1 LLLYKKILV
10 ALLGTLLLHIALE
23 SSRAFQIASA
33 GDENENEEDVSGNDD
48 FEEESDDDF
57 EEENSIQ
64 ICCAWG
70 EKLADGSLTYKIRGS
85 DSDILQAVRT
95 AIEDWDYNIIGLE
108 LDEINKKKKEADI
121 EVTFENDGEE
131 IAGQTVN
138 NFNGFGFIDHAEMT
152 ISKSGFGRDFDTK
165 TIEQIAKHEMG
176 HALGLGHAN
185 FQGNLM
191 TALVNDGTGTI
202 DDCEIRSVNEA
213 NQWKLKDG
221 SDSAYAPSKY
231 DVEC

>member
-1 LLLYKKILV
+1 LLLYKRLLV
-10 ALLGTLLLHIALE
+10 ALLAATLFLHIALE
-23 SSRAFQIASA
+23 SSRPFQIASA
-33 GDENENEEDVSGNDD
+33 GDDEEDVFDEDD

-57 EEENSIQ
+57 EEANSIQ

-70 EKLADGSLTYKIRGS
+70 EKLVDGSLTYKISGS

-95 AIEDWDYNIIGLE
+95 AIEDWDYKIIGLE
-108 LDEINKKKKEADI
+108 LDEIDKKKKDADI
-121 EVTFENDGEE
+121 EVTFEDDGEE

-138 NFNGFGFIDHAEMT
+138 NFNGFGFIDYVEMT
-152 ISKSGFGRDFDTK
+152 ISKSAFGTDFDTK
-165 TIEQIAKHEMG
+165 TVEQIAKHEMG

-185 FQGNLM
+185 FEGNLM
-191 TALVNDGTGTI
+191 TELVNDGTETI
-202 DDCEIRSVNEA
+202 DDCEIKSVNEA

-221 SDSAYAPSKY
+221 SDSPYAPSKY

>member
-1 LLLYKKILV
+1 MLLYKKLLV
-10 ALLGTLLLHIALE
+10 ALLAATLFLHIALE
-23 SSRAFQIASA
+23 SSRPFQIASA
-33 GDENENEEDVSGNDD
+33 GDDEEDVFDEDD

-57 EEENSIQ
+57 EEANSIQ

-70 EKLADGSLTYKIRGS
+70 EKLVDGSLTYKISGS

-95 AIEDWDYNIIGLE
+95 AIEDWDYKIIGLE
-108 LDEINKKKKEADI
+108 LDEIDKKKKDADI
-121 EVTFENDGEE
+121 EVTFEDDGEE

-138 NFNGFGFIDHAEMT
+138 NFNGFGFIDYVEMT
-152 ISKSGFGRDFDTK
+152 ISKSAFGTDFDTK
-165 TIEQIAKHEMG
+165 TVEQIAKHEMG

-185 FQGNLM
+185 FEGNLM
-191 TALVNDGTGTI
+191 TELVNDGTETI
-202 DDCEIRSVNEA
+202 DDCEIKSVNEA

>member
-1 LLLYKKILV
+1 MLLYKKLSV
-10 ALLGTLLLHIALE
+10 ALLGTLILLIALE
-23 SSRAFQIASA
+23 SSGTFQIASA
-33 GDENENEEDVSGNDD
+33 DHDDENEEDVS
-48 FEEESDDDF
+48 SDDDF

-70 EKLADGSLTYKIRGS
+70 EKLADGSLTYKISGS
-85 DSDILQAVRT
+85 DSDIVQAVRT
-95 AIEDWDYNIIGLE
+95 AIEDWDYKIIGLE

-121 EVTFENDGEE
+121 EVSFEKDGEE

-138 NFNGFGFIDHAEMT
+138 NFNGFGLIDNAEMT
-152 ISKSGFGRDFDTK
+152 ISKNAFGRDFDTK

-185 FQGNLM
+185 FGGNLM
-191 TALVNDGTGTI
+191 TELVNDGTGTI
-202 DDCEIRSVNEA
+202 DECEIKSVYEA

>member
-1 LLLYKKILV
+1 MLLYKKLSV
-10 ALLGTLLLHIALE
+10 VLLGTLFLLITLE
-23 SSRAFQIASA
+23 SSGSFQIAS
-33 GDENENEEDVSGNDD
+33 GDHDDENEEDVS
-48 FEEESDDDF
+48 SDDDF

-70 EKLADGSLTYKIRGS
+70 EKLADGSLTYKISGS
-85 DSDILQAVRT
+85 DSDIVQAVRT
-95 AIEDWDYNIIGLE
+95 AIEDWDYKIIGLE

-121 EVTFENDGEE
+121 EVSFEKDGEE

-138 NFNGFGFIDHAEMT
+138 NFNGFGLIDNAEMT
-152 ISKSGFGRDFDTK
+152 ISKNAFGRDFDTK

-185 FQGNLM
+185 FEGNLM
-191 TALVNDGTGTI
+191 TELVNDGTGTI
-202 DDCEIRSVNEA
+202 DECEIKSVYEA

>member
-1 LLLYKKILV
+1 MLLYKKLSV
-10 ALLGTLLLHIALE
+10 ALLGTLFLLIALE
-23 SSRAFQIASA
+23 SSGAFQIASA
-33 GDENENEEDVSGNDD
+33 DHDDENEEDVS
-48 FEEESDDDF
+48 SDDDF

-70 EKLADGSLTYKIRGS
+70 EKLADGSLTYKISGS
-85 DSDILQAVRT
+85 DSDIVQAVRT
-95 AIEDWDYNIIGLE
+95 AIEDWDYKIIGLE

-121 EVTFENDGEE
+121 EVSFEKDGEE

-138 NFNGFGFIDHAEMT
+138 NFNGFGLIDNAEMT
-152 ISKSGFGRDFDTK
+152 ISKNAFGRDFDTK

-185 FQGNLM
+185 FGGNLM
-191 TALVNDGTGTI
+191 TELVNDGTGTI
-202 DDCEIRSVNEA
+202 DECEIKSVYEA

>member
-1 LLLYKKILV
+1 MLLYKKLSV
-10 ALLGTLLLHIALE
+10 ALLGTLFLVIALE
-23 SSRAFQIASA
+23 SSGSFQIAS
-33 GDENENEEDVSGNDD
+33 GDHDDENEEDVS
-48 FEEESDDDF
+48 SDDDF

-70 EKLADGSLTYKIRGS
+70 EKLADGSLTYKISGS
-85 DSDILQAVRT
+85 DSDIVQAVRT
-95 AIEDWDYNIIGLE
+95 AIEDWDYKIIGLE

-121 EVTFENDGEE
+121 EVSFEKDGEE

-138 NFNGFGFIDHAEMT
+138 NFNGFGLIDNAEMT
-152 ISKSGFGRDFDTK
+152 ISKNAFGRDFDTK

-185 FQGNLM
+185 FGGNLM
-191 TALVNDGTGTI
+191 TELVNDGTGTI
-202 DDCEIRSVNEA
+202 DECEIKSVYEA

>member
-1 LLLYKKILV
+1 MLLYKKLSV
-10 ALLGTLLLHIALE
+10 VLLGTFFLLIALE
-23 SSRAFQIASA
+23 SSGAFQTASA
-33 GDENENEEDVSGNDD
+33 DHDDENEEDVS
-48 FEEESDDDF
+48 SDDDF

-70 EKLADGSLTYKIRGS
+70 EKLADGSLTYKISGS
-85 DSDILQAVRT
+85 DSDIVQAVRT
-95 AIEDWDYNIIGLE
+95 AIEDWDYKIIGLE

-121 EVTFENDGEE
+121 EVSFEKDGEE

-138 NFNGFGFIDHAEMT
+138 NFNGFGLIDNAEMT
-152 ISKSGFGRDFDTK
+152 ISKNAFGRDFDTK

-185 FQGNLM
+185 FGGNLM
-191 TALVNDGTGTI
+191 TELVNDGTGTI
-202 DDCEIRSVNEA
+202 DECEIKSVYEA

>member
-1 LLLYKKILV
+1 MLLYKNILV
-10 ALLGTLLLHIALE
+10 ALLVTLFLLIALE
-23 SSRAFQIASA
+23 SSKAFQIAYA
-33 GDENENEEDVSGNDD
+33 GDDEEDEEDVSG
-48 FEEESDDDF
+48 DDDF

-70 EKLADGSLTYKIRGS
+70 EKLADGSLTYKISGS
-85 DSDILQAVRT
+85 DSDIVQAVRT
-95 AIEDWDYNIIGLE
+95 AIEDWDYKIIGLE

-121 EVTFENDGEE
+121 EVSFEKDGEE

-138 NFNGFGFIDHAEMT
+138 NFNGFGLIDNAEMT
-152 ISKSGFGRDFDTK
+152 ISKNAFGRDFDTK

-185 FQGNLM
+185 FGGNLM
-191 TALVNDGTGTI
+191 TELVNDGTGTI
-202 DDCEIRSVNEA
+202 DECEIKSVYEA

>member
-1 LLLYKKILV
+1 MLLYKKILV

-33 GDENENEEDVSGNDD
+33 GDENEEDVSGDDD
-48 FEEESDDDF
+48 FEEQSDDDF

-64 ICCAWG
+64 ICCAWS
-70 EKLADGSLTYKIRGS
+70 EKLADGSLTYKISGS
-85 DSDILQAVRT
+85 DSDIQQAVRT

-138 NFNGFGFIDHAEMT
+138 NFNGFGFIDHVEMT
-152 ISKSGFGRDFDTK
+152 ISKSAFGRDFDTK

-191 TALVNDGTGTI
+191 TALVNDGSGTI
-202 DDCEIRSVNEA
+202 DDCEIKSVNEA

-221 SDSAYAPSKY
+221 SNSPYVPSKY

>member
-1 LLLYKKILV
+1 MLLYNKLSV
-10 ALLGTLLLHIALE
+10 ALLGTLFLLIALE
-23 SSRAFQIASA
+23 SSGSFQIAS
-33 GDENENEEDVSGNDD
+33 GDHDDENEEDVS
-48 FEEESDDDF
+48 SDDDF

-70 EKLADGSLTYKIRGS
+70 EKLADGSLTYKISGS
-85 DSDILQAVRT
+85 DSDIVQAVRT
-95 AIEDWDYNIIGLE
+95 AIEDWDYKIIGLE

-121 EVTFENDGEE
+121 EVSFEKDGEE

-138 NFNGFGFIDHAEMT
+138 NFNGFGLIDNAEMT
-152 ISKSGFGRDFDTK
+152 ISKNAFGRDFDTK

-185 FQGNLM
+185 FGGNLM
-191 TALVNDGTGTI
+191 TELVNDGTGTI
-202 DDCEIRSVNEA
+202 DECEIKSVYEA

-231 DVEC
+231 NVEC

>member
-1 LLLYKKILV
+1 MLLYKKLSV
-10 ALLGTLLLHIALE
+10 ALLGTLILLIALE
-23 SSRAFQIASA
+23 SSGTFQIASA
-33 GDENENEEDVSGNDD
+33 GHDDENEEDVS
-48 FEEESDDDF
+48 SDDDF

-70 EKLADGSLTYKIRGS
+70 EKLADGSLTYKISGS
-85 DSDILQAVRT
+85 DSDIVQAVRT
-95 AIEDWDYNIIGLE
+95 AIEDWDYKIIGLE

-121 EVTFENDGEE
+121 EVSFEKDGEE

-138 NFNGFGFIDHAEMT
+138 NFNGFGLIDNAEMT
-152 ISKSGFGRDFDTK
+152 ISKNAFGRDFDTK

-185 FQGNLM
+185 FGGNLM
-191 TALVNDGTGTI
+191 TELVNDGTGTI
-202 DDCEIRSVNEA
+202 DECEIKSVYEA